1 MYRSSDVGPR
11 LIQGWCC
18 STEANSVE
26 ASAPSSLSRTWRYS
40 SGICSTV
47 STFRIPRR
55 TPHSTARDTDTGAH
69 LLRRTAAGAGPSIRH
84 APVSRLATSSG
95 IDLAWSGSPCDVG
108 RATHARPSQPVAH
121 SRDPTELSRSTRYV
135 WPRTRAYLERT
146 VITCP
151 YSAALPHS

>member
-55 TPHSTARDTDTGAH
+55 TPHSTARDTDTGTH
-69 LLRRTAAGAGPSIRH
+69 LLRWTRSEEHTLNSSHSQISYAVFCLKKKKERDH
-84 APVSRLATSSG
+84 RL
-95 IDLAWSGSPCDVG
+95 L
-108 RATHARPSQPVAH
+108 
-121 SRDPTELSRSTRYV
+121 L
-135 WPRTRAYLERT
+135 
-146 VITCP
+146 
-151 YSAALPHS
+151 